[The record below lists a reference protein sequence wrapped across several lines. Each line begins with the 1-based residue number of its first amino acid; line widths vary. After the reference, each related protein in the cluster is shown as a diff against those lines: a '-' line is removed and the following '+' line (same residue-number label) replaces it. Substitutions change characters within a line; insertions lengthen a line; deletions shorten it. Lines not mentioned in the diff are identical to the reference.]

1 MEGVRFGEPSVVARA
16 GAGGQVVG
24 ICMGPE
30 PTQVWPVCA
39 AVHRACACFCECKVG
54 FARRSNEATNADA
67 LGGLQVTCT
76 LVPHGV
82 QVVDVTSSTCVLSWG
97 LKGRTPLLP
106 AAVVGAGERLVL
118 ACEDGAVLSWRTK
131 ETTDLSKADVL
142 KGKARSAKLQMLLVE
157 PSLEAILLIYTDGHV
172 RLSCVHLS
180 PTPVATA
187 LPVTGWHLKV
197 ET

>member
-1 MEGVRFGEPSVVARA
+1 
-16 GAGGQVVG
+16 
-24 ICMGPE
+24 
-30 PTQVWPVCA
+30 
-39 AVHRACACFCECKVG
+39 
-54 FARRSNEATNADA
+54 
-67 LGGLQVTCT
+67 
-76 LVPHGV
+76 
-82 QVVDVTSSTCVLSWG
+82 VLSWG

-172 RLSCVHLS
+172 RLSCVLS
-180 PTPVATA
+180 PTP
-187 LPVTGWHLKV
+187 L
-197 ET
+197 